1 MAARYRTAFK
11 KLVPAWLADDVL
23 YSLGV
28 MKDAFAERTRQGLM
42 ARWPSYAPPSALPY
56 LARDRRIVRGI
67 NEPVATFRARLRRW
81 LRDHRVR
88 GNPFALMAQLRA
100 YCNADVRIRIVDRRG
115 NWYALDRDGSVSW
128 LLNQANWSWDD
139 GGLDRWARFWVII
152 YPTTSGEPWGPAV
165 WGGTGCDETTTVGTT
180 ATPEQVATV
189 RAIIRDW
196 KPAGTRCEWVVIAFD
211 DASFDPAAP
220 EPDGH
225 WGRWGKDD
233 GAGNYIPSRLDTARY
248 WRGVEGAEY
257 S

>member
-23 YSLGV
+23 YSLAV
-28 MKDAFAERTRQGLM
+28 MKDAFAERVRQGLY

-67 NEPVATFRARLRRW
+67 NEPTSSFRVRLRRW

-88 GNPFALMAQLRA
+88 GNPFALAAQLRA

-115 NWYALDRDGSVSW
+115 NWYTIDRDGSLSW
-128 LLNQANWSWDD
+128 QLNQANWSWDD
-139 GGLDRWARFWVII
+139 GGLDRWARFWVIM
-152 YPTTSGEPWGPAV
+152 YPTSSGQPWSVATSPYAGKGQ
-165 WGGTGCDETTTVGTT
+165 TIGTT
-180 ATPEQVATV
+180 ATPDQVATV

-196 KPAGTRCEWVVIAFD
+196 KPAGTRCEWVIVAFD
-211 DASFDPAAP
+211 DLSFDPSAP
-220 EPDGH
+220 EPDGAWKH
-225 WGRWGKDD
+225 WGKDN
-233 GAGNYIPSRLDTARY
+233 AGNYEPARLNTARY
-248 WRGVEGAEY
+248 WRGVDGMAP